1 MMNGPV
7 ENFVVAPE
15 RPPSTGGREV
25 PAHAWIGAIFWL
37 GAWWVVSVF
46 LDALFLTSMP
56 DTISFLERLN
66 DPQAVV
72 LNGTMFAIFYGPP
85 AALLSVVLAKL
96 WARFAKRAVGDSARP
111 ERSPSSQTLVWTLV
125 VGPLTWYYLC
135 IYGLGA
141 VFFVDMVGS
150 AALLELVVGLPSAAL
165 WGGMYGTVAGII
177 GIPVFM
183 LLGFAISRGF
193 RAIHRRR
200 RVRP

>member
-96 WARFAKRAVGDSARP
+96 WVRFAKRAVWNFARP
-111 ERSPSSQTLVWTLV
+111 EHQEATRTLIWTLI
-125 VGPLTWYYLC
+125 VGPLAWYYLC
-135 IYGLGA
+135 IYGFGA
-141 VFFVDMVGS
+141 AFFADMDGD
-150 AALLELVVGLPSAAL
+150 AALLDMVVALPSAAL
-165 WGGMYGTVAGII
+165 WGGMYGIVAGII

-183 LLGFAISRGF
+183 LLCFAISRGF
-193 RAIHRRR
+193 RAIRRRR